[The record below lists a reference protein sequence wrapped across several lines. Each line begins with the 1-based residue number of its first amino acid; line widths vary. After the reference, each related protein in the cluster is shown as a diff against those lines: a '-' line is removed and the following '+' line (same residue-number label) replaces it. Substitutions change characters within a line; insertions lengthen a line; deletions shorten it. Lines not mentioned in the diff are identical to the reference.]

1 MYFVML
7 IVLSALLS
15 SFMLLLAAKWGI
27 IEWMQTHG
35 TPLLAELAQCC
46 FCLSFWTNVLPAT
59 VMAVFTGDVAL
70 LALPLFATP
79 ITRMLL

>member
-15 SFMLLLAAKWGI
+15 SFLLLLAAKWGI

-35 TPLLAELAQCC
+35 TPLLAELAQCR

-79 ITRMLL
+79 ITRVLL